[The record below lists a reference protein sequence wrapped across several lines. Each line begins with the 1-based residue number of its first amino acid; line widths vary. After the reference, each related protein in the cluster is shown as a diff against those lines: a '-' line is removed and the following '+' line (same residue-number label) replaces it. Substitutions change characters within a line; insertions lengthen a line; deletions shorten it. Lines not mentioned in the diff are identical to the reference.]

1 MRKLSAT
8 TKRTLRGSFRTRAD
22 SITGNRT
29 KRNGGRK
36 KFNVNISYLVSQIF
50 RNRGGKVS
58 DDTKQTQEVKAKRTA
73 KNSVFLD
80 LFQDKKNLLKLY
92 KTLHP
97 EDTDATEDTLDIV
110 TIDNVLTDNLYNDL
124 GIMVG
129 NNRLLLLLEAQSSWT
144 VNILIR
150 ILLYLAQSYHEYFER
165 TSQSLYKSKKVKMP
179 KPELYVIYTGNKGR
193 KPDTISLSQEFFD
206 GADIDIEIKAKV
218 IYESD
223 KDNII
228 NEYIVFCKVFNEQI
242 KEHGMTKQAVTETI
256 RICKDRNILKQYL
269 SSKEVEVVTIMMSLF
284 DDEQIMRTYAK
295 DMERETTKRNV
306 ITMIERGR
314 IKVEEGKKNSRTNDK
329 KRENDT

>member
-1 MRKLSAT
+1 M
-8 TKRTLRGSFRTRAD
+8 
-22 SITGNRT
+22 
-29 KRNGGRK
+29 
-36 KFNVNISYLVSQIF
+36 SQIY
-50 RNRGGKVS
+50 RNRGAKVS
-58 DDTKQTQEVKAKRTA
+58 DDTKQMQEVKAKRTA

-129 NNRLLLLLEAQSSWT
+129 NNRLLLEAQASWT

-193 KPDTISLSQEFFD
+193 KPDTISLSKEFFN

-269 SSKEVEVVTIMMSLF
+269 SSKELEVVTIMMSLF

-306 ITMIERGR
+306 LTMIERGR
-314 IKVEEGKKNSRTNDK
+314 IKVEEVSAFFPELTSDDVEEIERAVMQLA
-329 KRENDT
+329 

>member
-1 MRKLSAT
+1 MT
-8 TKRTLRGSFRTRAD
+8 
-22 SITGNRT
+22 
-29 KRNGGRK
+29 
-36 KFNVNISYLVSQIF
+36 
-50 RNRGGKVS
+50 
-58 DDTKQTQEVKAKRTA
+58 DDTKQMQEVKVKRTA

-179 KPELYVIYTGNKGR
+179 KPELYVLYTGNKGR
-193 KPDTISLSQEFFD
+193 KPDTISLSQEFLVHCFLQ
-206 GADIDIEIKAKV
+206 
-218 IYESD
+218 S
-223 KDNII
+223 
-228 NEYIVFCKVFNEQI
+228 F
-242 KEHGMTKQAVTETI
+242 
-256 RICKDRNILKQYL
+256 
-269 SSKEVEVVTIMMSLF
+269 
-284 DDEQIMRTYAK
+284 
-295 DMERETTKRNV
+295 
-306 ITMIERGR
+306 
-314 IKVEEGKKNSRTNDK
+314 
-329 KRENDT
+329 

>member
-1 MRKLSAT
+1 M
-8 TKRTLRGSFRTRAD
+8 
-22 SITGNRT
+22 
-29 KRNGGRK
+29 
-36 KFNVNISYLVSQIF
+36 
-50 RNRGGKVS
+50 S
-58 DDTKQTQEVKAKRTA
+58 DDIKQIQEVKAKRTA

-97 EDTDATEDTLDIV
+97 EDADATEDTLDIV

-129 NNRLLLLLEAQSSWT
+129 NNRLLLLLEAQASWT

-150 ILLYLAQSYHEYFER
+150 VLLYLAQSYHEYFER

-179 KPELYVIYTGNKGR
+179 KPELYVIFTGNKGR

-206 GADIDIEIKAKV
+206 SADIDIEIKAKV

-242 KEHGMTKQAVTETI
+242 KEHGITKQAVTETI

-295 DMERETTKRNV
+295 DIKKETLMENAKHMLKMGKLT
-306 ITMIERGR
+306 
-314 IKVEEGKKNSRTNDK
+314 VEEIPVCYPDLTMDDAK
-329 KRENDT
+329 EIEEELMQFA

>member
-1 MRKLSAT
+1 M
-8 TKRTLRGSFRTRAD
+8 
-22 SITGNRT
+22 
-29 KRNGGRK
+29 
-36 KFNVNISYLVSQIF
+36 
-50 RNRGGKVS
+50 
-58 DDTKQTQEVKAKRTA
+58 
-73 KNSVFLD
+73 FLD

-129 NNRLLLLLEAQSSWT
+129 NNRLLLLLEAQASWT

-150 ILLYLAQSYHEYFER
+150 ILLYLAQSYHEYFEQ

-179 KPELYVIYTGNKGR
+179 KPELYVIFTGNKGR
-193 KPDTISLSQEFFD
+193 KPDTISLSKEFFN
-206 GADIDIEIKAKV
+206 GEDIDIEIKAKV

-284 DDEQIMRTYAK
+284 EDEQIMK
-295 DMERETTKRNV
+295 SFIKSERHDAERAMAEQLIRKGKMTLEEIADCVSTLSFDELKE
-306 ITMIERGR
+306 IEAE
-314 IKVEEGKKNSRTNDK
+314 IMQLA
-329 KRENDT
+329 

>member
-1 MRKLSAT
+1 MP
-8 TKRTLRGSFRTRAD
+8 
-22 SITGNRT
+22 
-29 KRNGGRK
+29 
-36 KFNVNISYLVSQIF
+36 
-50 RNRGGKVS
+50 
-58 DDTKQTQEVKAKRTA
+58 DDTTQTQEVKAKRTA

-97 EDTDATEDTLDIV
+97 EDTDATEDTLDIL

-129 NNRLLLLLEAQSSWT
+129 SNRLLLLLEAQSCWT

-150 ILLYLAQSYHEYFER
+150 ILLYLSQSYHEYFER
-165 TSQSLYKSKKVKMP
+165 TSQSLYKTKKVKMP

-228 NEYIVFCKVFNEQI
+228 NEYIVFW
-242 KEHGMTKQAVTETI
+242 
-256 RICKDRNILKQYL
+256 
-269 SSKEVEVVTIMMSLF
+269 
-284 DDEQIMRTYAK
+284 
-295 DMERETTKRNV
+295 
-306 ITMIERGR
+306 
-314 IKVEEGKKNSRTNDK
+314 
-329 KRENDT
+329 

>member
-1 MRKLSAT
+1 M
-8 TKRTLRGSFRTRAD
+8 
-22 SITGNRT
+22 
-29 KRNGGRK
+29 
-36 KFNVNISYLVSQIF
+36 
-50 RNRGGKVS
+50 S
-58 DDTKQTQEVKAKRTA
+58 DNTKQTQEVKAKRTA

-228 NEYIVFCKVFNEQI
+228 NEYIVFCKVFNGQI

-314 IKVEEGKKNSRTNDK
+314 IKVEEVSAFFPELTSDDVEEIERAVMQLA
-329 KRENDT
+329 